1 MDRATNE
8 TPNLIK
14 LAYILLRIAP
24 ELIIKHIDRTYPGG
38 LENAIKENKKILKQ
52 RLSTDEFRRVCQVED
67 QLQHNIHS
75 YYHELVNNTILDGA
89 VLDDLISKGIISID
103 EREKVKRC
111 PNQSARNEMIIDLLK
126 SRPCNVRD
134 TLIDALHKSGHV
146 DNDLLDRIMDTK
158 VDTKVEKLKQS
169 EINEWSIRLEKN
181 YFVLVQQTTSLESVV
196 DSLIS
201 SEVLSID
208 DSSDIMSIANR
219 SDQVRELIG
228 KIRNKTAYDNFLCAL
243 RQDEVNDQL
252 AEMLETTEISEEE
265 KRSRI
270 AAKLNCPIFKA
281 ISIDIAIVMYTV
293 ILDTKPHNIQLDKPK
308 SSDDCEL
315 KTLQN
320 YYNSII
326 DVQDIGDE
334 QYDEM
339 LNKVAGIMERI
350 FGSSQELYF
359 KIELLEH
366 LGTEVI
372 HEMHKILRNM
382 KDNAVIK
389 SLQMKIKDMEEDSKE
404 SIPKNVRLTQL
415 NAIEQWIHYDKT
427 FAETKA
433 SEEVVAAIENH
444 SCVTIIGSPGSGKT
458 ATSQHVAL
466 IYMQKGY
473 QLVPIDSPDE
483 IITYGNPNK
492 QQIFVYDDILGVFG
506 VDHDKLDR
514 LERKR
519 EMLMLVLENDSKLI
533 MTCRKSVFKAS
544 EMLCTFQSTK
554 VFFLKNVVDLEN
566 KQFCISE
573 DEKQCILKM
582 HCFSVG
588 MNPNT
593 YSSWSF
599 ESANIMFPLLCRLFA
614 NEKKYQD
621 IGLRFF
627 NEPHECLYE
636 KLDEMKCRNK
646 IYYAALVLCMINK
659 GKLSEDDFPEIK
671 VKQLIYRTCRLN
683 DGTPKLD
690 LIDALDHMLETYVT
704 QCDGVFRFIHDCIF
718 EVTASHFGNQYPN
731 LIIEYLDSNYIAHK
745 VRFISEESNQC
756 MHVKVLKQHY
766 SSLGNRIYR
775 DITNMELFDVF
786 MNKSL
791 TYEPFLNFF
800 LKMLRKKPYEEIK
813 DLFLSIQTGSIS
825 THIVNQGENV
835 IEKEMNKDKFRDSFV
850 LRSQDILLDK
860 IVKTDN
866 SVIYQ
871 IRVLSWIVYYRH
883 TLLLEFIIDLVMS
896 NNESIDIIVK
906 TSETEQTRLLIL
918 ACFSGDL
925 EMLRLI
931 QNYVNPKCI
940 NRALLPIDA
949 GWPEKK
955 KNPHRCKTPLSA
967 ACLRGDL
974 ASIEELLKLG
984 ADVNMPDSAY
994 LLPILAAAYSC
1005 HWDAMDLLIKHNGD
1019 INKGN
1024 HSGTPPL
1031 ILAAT
1036 VGHTEAILQLLKRG
1050 ATVNLCKNDGTSAV
1064 HRASDR
1070 GHLEVLRVL
1079 VQKGGD
1085 INLCNHDGESP
1096 LFIASENGHLE
1107 IVKYLLQ
1114 TDANVNFSNNTSR
1127 SPIFAACNQN
1137 HLDVVTVLLEN
1148 NAHVDCVDKNNR
1160 TPLYIASRKGR
1171 VKLIRTL
1178 YKYGANPNICD
1189 NHGRSPLSIATTNGH
1204 KEASKVLLKN
1214 GAHVNLPDVNNI
1226 SPLFLA
1232 SGNTDLQGLLL
1243 HYGADKT
1250 IKPYLSYMIQSHI
1263 NGCKKYYLVILG
1275 LISTLL
1281 AFLII
1286 FY

>member
-1 MDRATNE
+1 MDRANNE
-8 TPNLIK
+8 TPNHIK
-14 LAYILLRIAP
+14 LAYILFRVAP

-38 LENAIKENKKILKQ
+38 IEHAIKGNKEVLKQ
-52 RLSTDEFRRVCQVED
+52 RLSTDGFRRLCQIEV
-67 QLQHNIHS
+67 QLKHDIHS
-75 YYHELVNNTILDGA
+75 NYHELVNNTILDGS
-89 VLDDLISKGIISID
+89 VLDWLISKGVISID
-103 EREKVKRC
+103 EREKVKKC
-111 PNQSARNEMIIDLLK
+111 PNQSARNTMIIDLLMNR
-126 SRPCNVRD
+126 SYNVRE
-134 TLIDALHKSGHV
+134 TLIDALHTSGHEN
-146 DNDLLDRIMDTK
+146 NDLLDRMMDTK
-158 VDTKVEKLKQS
+158 VYNKVEKLKEA

-181 YFVLVQQTTSLESVV
+181 YFMLVQQTTSVESVV
-196 DSLIS
+196 DRLIS
-201 SEVLSID
+201 TGVLSID
-208 DSSDIMSIANR
+208 DSSDIMSIANQ

-228 KIRNKTAYDNFLCAL
+228 KIRDQTTYEHFLCAL

-252 AEMLETTEISEEE
+252 ADILEATEVFEEE

-270 AAKLNCPIFKA
+270 AAILDCPIFKA
-281 ISIDIAIVMYTV
+281 ISIDIATVMYTV
-293 ILDTKPHNIQLDKPK
+293 IQDIKSQNTQLDMHDN
-308 SSDDCEL
+308 SVDDDLE
-315 KTLQN
+315 TLQHYCN
-320 YYNSII
+320 YII
-326 DVQDIGDE
+326 DVQEIGDE
-334 QYDEM
+334 QYDEI
-339 LNKVAGIMERI
+339 LKKVSDIIERI
-350 FGSSQELYF
+350 CDSPKELCF
-359 KIELLEH
+359 KVGLLEH

-372 HEMHKILRNM
+372 NELHNVLQNM
-382 KDNAVIK
+382 KDNAVIQ
-389 SLQMKIKDMEEDSKE
+389 SLQMKIKDMEEEGKA
-404 SIPKNVRLTQL
+404 SIPKNVRLTQVK
-415 NAIEQWIHYDKT
+415 AIEQWIHYDKT
-427 FAETKA
+427 FAETKV
-433 SEEVVAAIENH
+433 SEEVVAAIKNH

-466 IYMQKGY
+466 IYRKQGY
-473 QLVPIDSPDE
+473 QLVPIDTPE
-483 IITYGNPNK
+483 QIITYGDPNK
-492 QQIFVYDDILGVFG
+492 KQIFVYDDILGVFG
-506 VDHDKLDR
+506 VDHDKVDK

-533 MTCRKSVFKAS
+533 MTCRKSVFKAT

-554 VFFLKNVVDLEN
+554 VFFLKNIVDLES

-573 DEKQCILKM
+573 NEKRCILKM
-582 HCFSVG
+582 HCSAVG
-588 MNPNT
+588 INPNKYT
-593 YSSWSF
+593 SWSF

-614 NEKKYQD
+614 NEKQYQD

-636 KLDEMKCRNK
+636 KLDEMKCRSK
-646 IYYAALVLCMINK
+646 IHYAALVLCMINK
-659 GKLSEDDFPEIK
+659 GKLSEDDFPDKK

-683 DGTPKLD
+683 DGTPELD

-745 VRFISEESNQC
+745 VRVISEELSQC
-756 MHVKVLKQHY
+756 MHVKVLEKDY

-786 MNKSL
+786 MNNSL
-791 TYEPFLNFF
+791 NYEPFRIYF
-800 LKMLRKKPYEEIK
+800 LEMLRKKTYEEIK
-813 DLFLSIQTGSIS
+813 ELFLSIQTDSIS
-825 THIVNQGENV
+825 THIVNQGDNV
-835 IEKEMNKDKFRDSFV
+835 IEKVMNKDKFRDSFV

-860 IVKTDN
+860 IVQTDN

-871 IRVLSWIVYYRH
+871 IRVLSWIIYYRH
-883 TLLLEFIIDLVMS
+883 ALLLEFIIALVLS
-896 NNESIDIIVK
+896 NNESTDIIFG
-906 TSETEQTRLLIL
+906 TSETEQIRLLIL
-918 ACFSGDL
+918 ACFSGDFD
-925 EMLRLI
+925 MLRLI
-931 QNYVNPKCI
+931 QNHVNSDCI

-1005 HWDAMDLLIKHNGD
+1005 HWDAMDLLIKHNAD

-1050 ATVNLCKNDGTSAV
+1050 ATVNLCKNDGTSAI

-1070 GHLEVLRVL
+1070 GHLEVLRIL
-1079 VQKGGD
+1079 VQEGGD
-1085 INLCNHDGESP
+1085 INVCNNDGESP

-1114 TDANVNFSNNTSR
+1114 TDANVNFSNNSSK
-1127 SPIFAACNQN
+1127 SPLFAACTNN
-1137 HLDVVTVLLEN
+1137 HLAVVTELLEN

-1178 YKYGANPNICD
+1178 YKYGASPNICD

-1204 KEASKVLLKN
+1204 SEALKVLLNN
-1214 GAHVNLPDVNNI
+1214 GAHVNLPDVNNF

-1232 SGNTDLQGLLL
+1232 SGNTDLQELLL
-1243 HYGADKT
+1243 QYGADKT
-1250 IKPYLSYMIQSHI
+1250 IKPYLNYLIRTHI
-1263 NGCKKYYLVILG
+1263 NGCRKYYLVFVG
-1275 LISTLL
+1275 LILTLL
-1281 AFLII
+1281 ACLII
-1286 FY
+1286 FS